1 MRWRKNKS
9 SGRLVVINFEAR
21 KKNLSNHHYYAMT
34 QMITKSIETE
44 FGTIVYW
51 SHIIPTQPLVNLYIH
66 GLGDNRKWFLKHF
79 TTYSLNRFSW
89 IVPDLLGHGDSSKS
103 HETEAYTMIQQATY
117 LSAILER
124 EHVKHLSI
132 LAHSMG
138 GAIAVSLIELL
149 ARQDKPGTKLS
160 LLLYLEGNL
169 DAGDAFF
176 SSMFANMSL
185 SKFKQEF
192 ESICNQIKGDSKEEQ
207 ITDYVSAFREA
218 GPFTIWASSKDLAPI
233 SVKGNLLD
241 RLLKHRD
248 FDCYFIF
255 GEKNKG
261 VYSSEKLV
269 RDAHLPILFIPDAGH
284 GLHTEN
290 PSYFWPIVGELIQRE
305 NIKVAKRDFD

>member
-1 MRWRKNKS
+1 MI
-9 SGRLVVINFEAR
+9 GLV
-21 KKNLSNHHYYAMT
+21 
-34 QMITKSIETE
+34 TKSLETD
-44 FGTIVYW
+44 FGTIVYY
-51 SHIIPTQPLVNLYIH
+51 SHMSPDQSIVNLYIH

-79 TTYSLNRFSW
+79 TAYSLDRFSW

-103 HETEAYTMIQQATY
+103 HEAEAYTMIQQAKY
-117 LSAILER
+117 LAAILEK
-124 EHVKHLSI
+124 ENVKHLCI

-149 ARQDKPGTKLS
+149 AYQSKPKTKLS

-176 SSMFANMSL
+176 SSMFARMSF

-192 ESICNQIKGDSKEEQ
+192 ESICNQIKGDSKDEH

-233 SVKGNLLD
+233 SVKGKLLD

-248 FDCYFIF
+248 FVCYFIF

-269 RDAHLPILFIPDAGH
+269 RNAHLPILFIPDAGH

-290 PSYFWPIVGELIQRE
+290 PSYFWINVGELIQRE
-305 NIKVAKRDFD
+305 NIKIVK

>member
-1 MRWRKNKS
+1 MI
-9 SGRLVVINFEAR
+9 GLV
-21 KKNLSNHHYYAMT
+21 
-34 QMITKSIETE
+34 TKSLETD
-44 FGTIVYW
+44 FGTIVYY
-51 SHIIPTQPLVNLYIH
+51 SHMNPDQSIVNLYIH

-79 TTYSLNRFSW
+79 TTYSLDRFSW

-103 HETEAYTMIQQATY
+103 HLAEAYTMVQQAKY
-117 LSAILER
+117 LASILER
-124 EHVKHLSI
+124 EQVKHLSI

-149 ARQDKPGTKLS
+149 TQQDKPRTKLS

-176 SSMFANMSL
+176 SSMFAKMSL
-185 SKFKQEF
+185 SKLRQEF
-192 ESICNQIKGDSKEEQ
+192 ESICNQIKGDSKEEH
-207 ITDYVSAFREA
+207 ITDYVSSFREA
-218 GPFTIWASSKDLAPI
+218 GPLTIWASSKDLAPI

-248 FDCYFIF
+248 FACYFIF

-269 RDAHLPILFIPDAGH
+269 RDAQLPLLFIPDAGH

-290 PSYFWPIVGELIQRE
+290 PTYFWTNIGELIQRE
-305 NIKVAKRDFD
+305 NIKIV